1 MFKEFKTENG
11 DILVVHATKTNIIL
25 ELPKDI
31 KCNGVIKFYFKHAM
45 FKELY
50 EYLYDNAISKWNDFK
65 LKEVTSMANDY
76 DEMYDKEFDCNAD
89 LSICECCITT
99 HGPSY
104 ESNRLYKFTKS
115 KLQTFL
121 YDYKKILNRLIIRGE
136 IN

>member
-1 MFKEFKTENG
+1 MFKEFKTEHG
-11 DILVVHATKTNIIL
+11 DILVVNTTKNNIIL

-31 KCNGVIKFYFKHAM
+31 KCNGVIKFYFDNVM

-76 DEMYDKEFDCNAD
+76 NEMYDKEFDSNAD
-89 LSICECCITT
+89 LFIHGRCITI

-121 YDYKKILNRLIIRGE
+121 YDYKKILNSLIIKGE